1 MAIMDTKKTYYWQ
14 FDGSETV
21 HCAEGWRL
29 ESAIMETR
37 HRLGLPVWQPYKILK
52 NYEPVNTNP
61 TIDTNSSSISD
72 SNEPVM
78 VRKSTRKTKTKLE
91 ATELQ
96 SVPQLLAEPNP
107 LDLVPTFLRD
117 KFTSGLSHTVSDS
130 DSK

>member
-21 HCAEGWRL
+21 HSAEGWRL

-37 HRLGLPVWQPYKILK
+37 HRLGLPLWQPYKILK

-61 TIDTNSSSISD
+61 TTDTSSSSISD
-72 SNEPVM
+72 SNEPTV
-78 VRKSTRKTKTKLE
+78 VPKRTRKGKTKQTP
-91 ATELQ
+91 TELQ

-117 KFTSGLSHTVSDS
+117 KFTNGLSDTISDS